1 MVIYNIWFE
10 VKVFKLWEKTTT
22 YDSQIM
28 RELMDNTS
36 HKALQIMQAI
46 CVFLNI
52 FSEHI
57 NYVFIAVMRQHPILT
72 NIW

>member
-46 CVFLNI
+46 CVF
-52 FSEHI
+52 
-57 NYVFIAVMRQHPILT
+57 
-72 NIW
+72 